1 MGIAERKSREREDR
15 RRTILELTKGLVLE
29 KGVDALSMQDIADA
43 AELSKAT
50 LYLYF
55 QSKESLFM
63 EILDEATK
71 SFCAYVEDRIDPE
84 ATGIEA
90 LNALW
95 SSYLG
100 LFGESEDIIILTG
113 IMRTITPAAPL
124 DSRGDDGIAGDDLPS
139 DAAHA
144 RMRSLIAAILER
156 GRRDGTLD
164 PAMDP
169 RRLSRTV
176 IMIAMAIID
185 NVARLPREAR
195 DPLVIKEDMKSTF
208 ELLLRGVAAEGTD
221 RAALVLPTGP

>member
-1 MGIAERKSREREDR
+1 MGIAERKSREREGR
-15 RRTILELTKGLVLE
+15 RRSIIELTKGLVLE

-55 QSKESLFM
+55 DSKESLFM

-71 SFCAYVEDRIDPE
+71 RFRAYVEDRIDPE

-95 SSYLG
+95 SSYIG

-113 IMRTITPAAPL
+113 IMRTITPASPL
-124 DSRGDDGIAGDDLPS
+124 DARGDDGTSDDESPRS
-139 DAAHA
+139 ASHA
-144 RMRSLIAAILER
+144 RMRSLIASILER

-164 PAMDP
+164 PSMDP

-195 DPLVIKEDMKSTF
+195 DPLVIKEDMKCTF

>member
-15 RRTILELTKGLVLE
+15 RRNILELTKGLVLE

-71 SFCAYVEDRIDPE
+71 SFCAYVEERIDPE
-84 ATGIEA
+84 STGIEA

-124 DSRGDDGIAGDDLPS
+124 DSRGDDGIAGDDPPS
-139 DAAHA
+139 GAAHA